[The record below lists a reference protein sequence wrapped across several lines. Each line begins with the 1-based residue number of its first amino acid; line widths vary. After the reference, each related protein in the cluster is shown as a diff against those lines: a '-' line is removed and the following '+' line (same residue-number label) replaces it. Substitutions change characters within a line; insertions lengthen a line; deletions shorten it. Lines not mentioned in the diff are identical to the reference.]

1 MRVLAISGSLRAA
14 SSNSTLIRTLAALA
28 PPGMEVVVFEGLSG
42 LPHFN
47 PDHDEAEPPP
57 SVAAFRDLLRS
68 SDALVVCSPEYVHGI
83 PGSLKNALDWTVGGA
98 SLMDKPVA
106 IINASPNSAHVHAQ
120 LSLTLGMLGRL
131 VVGASPTVP
140 LAGKKLDEA
149 GIVAT
154 PEIAVPLRLAL
165 VELARVV
172 EETRAGS
179 DT

>member
-14 SSNSTLIRTLAALA
+14 SSNSTLIRSLASLA
-28 PPGMEVVVFEGLSG
+28 PPGMEVVVFDGLAG

-57 SVAAFRDLLRS
+57 PVAAFRDLLRS
-68 SDALVVCSPEYVHGI
+68 CDALVICSPEYVHGI

-106 IINASPNSAHVHAQ
+106 IINASPNSLHVHAQ

-131 VVGASPTVP
+131 VVEASPTVP

-154 PEIAVPLRLAL
+154 PEIADPLRLAL
-165 VELARVV
+165 IELARVI
-172 EETRAGS
+172 EETRANS
-179 DT
+179 EL

>member
-14 SSNSTLIRTLAALA
+14 SSNSTLIRSLAALA
-28 PPGMEVVVFEGLSG
+28 PEGMEVVVYDGLAG

-47 PDHDEAEPPP
+47 PDHDESEPPP
-57 SVAAFRDLLRS
+57 AVAAFREILGQC
-68 SDALVVCSPEYVHGI
+68 DALVVCSPEYVHGI

-98 SLMDKPVA
+98 SLMDKPIA

-131 VVGASPTVP
+131 VVEASPTVP

-149 GIVAT
+149 GIIAT
-154 PEIAVPLRLAL
+154 REISDPLRMALA
-165 VELARVV
+165 ELARVV
-172 EETRAGS
+172 EATRAS
-179 DT
+179 SSS